1 MGCILS
7 GVGVGVKR
15 NKQIYFRL
23 VPVRVVSLNSGPP
36 SGGAIG
42 EVVTLLQQGGQGIIT
57 RLAAMVAV
65 TAKVKV
71 AVAGDQQ
78 DRGFRRAGDAHAGD
92 VGVGGHAGS
101 LTDQGRGVN
110 RESVDFLGVI
120 MLDAD
125 RRFQSGLKWGEVG

>member
-1 MGCILS
+1 VLGCCQEEETDL
-7 GVGVGVKR
+7 
-15 NKQIYFRL
+15 FRL

-42 EVVTLLQQGGQGIIT
+42 EVVTLTQQGGQGIVA
-57 RLAAMVAV
+57 RFAAMVAV
-65 TAKVKV
+65 TAKVKG
-71 AVAGDQQ
+71 AVAREEQ

-92 VGVGGHAGS
+92 VVVGGHGGS
-101 LTDQGRGVN
+101 LTDAGSGVN

-120 MLDAD
+120 MLGDH